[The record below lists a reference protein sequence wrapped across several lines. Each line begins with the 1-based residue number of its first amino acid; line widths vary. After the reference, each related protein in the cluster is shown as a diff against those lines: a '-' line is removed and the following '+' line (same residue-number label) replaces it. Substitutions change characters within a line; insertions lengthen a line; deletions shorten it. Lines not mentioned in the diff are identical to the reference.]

1 MTTDA
6 LADRIE
12 AALGR
17 RPDRL
22 TAFTNSEHGAALWR
36 VDIGTERLVAKTAPS
51 HLASESRMLADLA
64 ASGAPVPG
72 VHYGDD
78 QLVVMD
84 YVETDG
90 AGLSD
95 EGGRALAETLAVL
108 HANSAA
114 EFGHGYDVMIGGLPQ
129 INERFA
135 TWVDFFRW
143 KRLDMAAWQA
153 LRHGRL
159 SPRLNERLWRLGER
173 LHDWLHE
180 PERPA
185 LLHGDLWIGN
195 ALCRG
200 GHAVALIDPAI
211 AYGHPEIELAFTLL
225 FGGFPPSFLRRYLE
239 IAPMPPGFLET
250 RRALYQLY
258 PLLVH
263 AALFGPPYDAQVEAV
278 VARFERQ

>member
-1 MTTDA
+1 VSADN
-6 LADRIE
+6 LADRIG
-12 AALGR
+12 AGLGR

-22 TAFTNSEHGAALWR
+22 TRIGGGHGATVWR
-36 VDIGTERLVAKTAPS
+36 LDIGGERLVAKAAPA

-64 ASGAPVPG
+64 AAGAPVPQ

-95 EGGRALAETLAVL
+95 DGGRALAETLAAL
-108 HANSAA
+108 HANTTK
-114 EFGHGYDVMIGGLPQ
+114 EYGHGYDVMIGGLPQ
-129 INERFA
+129 INERF
-135 TWVDFFRW
+135 TSWVDFFRW
-143 KRLDMAAWQA
+143 KRLDVASWLAMRA
-153 LRHGRL
+153 GRI
-159 SPRLNERLWRLGER
+159 SSKLNERIWRLGER
-173 LHDWLHE
+173 LQDWLQE
-180 PERPA
+180 PAQPS

-195 ALCRG
+195 VLCRN

-211 AYGHPEIELAFTLL
+211 AYGHPEIELAFTQL
-225 FGGFPPSFLRRYLE
+225 FGGFPPSFLKRYVE
-239 IAPMPPGFLET
+239 INPPPSGFHEQ

-263 AALFGPPYDAQVEAV
+263 AALFGPPYDARVEAIV
-278 VARFERQ
+278 TRFERQ

>member
-1 MTTDA
+1 MNAAT

-22 TAFTNSEHGAALWR
+22 TAMSVGDHSAALWR
-36 VDIGTERLVAKTAPS
+36 VDIGKERLVAKAAPS

-64 ASGAPVPG
+64 AAGAPVPR

-84 YVETDG
+84 YIETDG
-90 AGLSD
+90 VGLSD
-95 EGGRALAETLAVL
+95 EGGRELAETLAAL

-114 EFGHGYDVMIGGLPQ
+114 EFGHDYDVMIGGLPQ
-129 INERFA
+129 INERFV

-143 KRLDMAAWQA
+143 KRLDVAAWQA
-153 LRHGRL
+153 LRRGRIA
-159 SPRLNERLWRLGER
+159 PQLNERLWRLGER

-180 PERPA
+180 PARPA

-195 ALCRG
+195 VLCRDG
-200 GHAVALIDPAI
+200 RAVALIDPAI

-239 IAPMPPGFLET
+239 IAPPPPGFLET

-263 AALFGPPYDAQVEAV
+263 AALFGAPYDAQVEAIV
-278 VARFERQ
+278 TRFERQ